1 MKLSLLFLTWIA
13 LSTTLG
19 VGFAYSP
26 YGLVPWTAAVSLGV
40 SLVALLIA
48 VLVSPGQMLNRLEKI
63 QASGVILAILFL
75 AFAIRA
81 FSQVIFV
88 EDGVVKVLSPNNLG
102 DICLHL
108 TQINFLASNPHYWP
122 ENPIYAFDKLRYP
135 IGIDIFNAELK
146 LIGISPNLGIV
157 LVAFL
162 GSLLTLRALFLF
174 GGPFAVAAFLFNG
187 GLVGFMIFESWPWH
201 LQDYQADVGWKSI
214 PLALFVTQRGL
225 LYSIPAGLVLITH
238 WRRTLDS
245 QTDRPHLPFWGEWL
259 LYSTMPLFH
268 IHTFIF
274 LSFLLLWWFLFGN
287 PNWRGHLIR
296 LVVFSFVPATF
307 FACCVTGLDVHL
319 QEALGHLAGKESVQ
333 HGTSLLG
340 WQPGWTSAVEA
351 HEYWQHFWWFRQ
363 LPHGAQAP
371 MVWLLN
377 FGLVLPLAIVLLLYL
392 CFPKG
397 IDVWRTRFRMR
408 QILLPAVAM
417 FILCA
422 FIRFAPWD
430 WDNTKLFFWSYMLMM
445 LAIWEIFL
453 SRWHPLIRI
462 PFLFGLF
469 FSGFISLVGGLAP
482 NNEHGYGI
490 GDEEEWTQVDD
501 ALKAFPAEA
510 VFAIYPT
517 YNHPALVAGHRVV
530 LGFPGHLW
538 SHGLEY
544 RPEEQ
549 LLNKVMLAEPGWEP
563 LCRQLDIDYLF
574 WGRFEQEHYPNSARS
589 WENCPLAAQGDWGK
603 VYDLRAITKGPTT
616 PTAKSN

>member
-1 MKLSLLFLTWIA
+1 MKISLLFLTWIA
-13 LSTTLG
+13 LSTSLG

-26 YGLVPWTAAVSLGV
+26 YGLVPSTAAVSLGL
-40 SLVALLIA
+40 SLVAVFIA
-48 VLVSPGQMLNRLEKI
+48 VLVSPGQMLTRIEKI
-63 QASGVILAILFL
+63 QATGVILAILFL
-75 AFAIRA
+75 AFAVRA

-88 EDGVVKVLSPNNLG
+88 EDGTVKVLSPNNLG

-146 LIGISPNLGIV
+146 LIGISPNLGII
-157 LVAFL
+157 LAAFL

-187 GLVGFMIFESWPWH
+187 GMVGFIIFESWPWH
-201 LQDYQADVGWKSI
+201 LEDYQADIAWKSI

-225 LYSIPAGLVLITH
+225 LYAIPAGLILITH

-259 LYSTMPLFH
+259 LYCTMPLFH
-268 IHTFIF
+268 LHTFIF

-296 LVVFSFVPATF
+296 LVVFSFIPATF
-307 FACCVTGLDVHL
+307 FVYGVTGFTKTD
-319 QEALGHLAGKESVQ
+319 ALAWE
-333 HGTSLLG
+333 
-340 WQPGWTSAVEA
+340 PGWTFLAEA
-351 HEYWQHFWWFRQ
+351 HEHWQHFWWFRQ
-363 LPHGAQAP
+363 LPHGAQSP

-377 FGLVLPLAIVLLLYL
+377 FGLVLPLAIALLLYL
-392 CFPKG
+392 CFPRG

-408 QILLPAVAM
+408 QILLPAIAM

-430 WDNTKLFFWSYMLMM
+430 WDNTKLFFWAYMLMM
-445 LAIWEIFL
+445 VAIWEMFL
-453 SRWHPLIRI
+453 SRWHPLIRL
-462 PFLFGLF
+462 PFLFVLF
-469 FSGFISLVGGLAP
+469 FSGFISLIGGLAP
-482 NNEHGYGI
+482 NEEHGYAI
-490 GDEEEWTQVDD
+490 GDQAEWAQVDD
-501 ALKAFPAEA
+501 ALKGFPAED

-544 RPEEQ
+544 RPEEE
-549 LLNKVMLAEPGWEP
+549 LLNKVMLADSGWEP
-563 LCRQLDIDYLF
+563 LCNKLKIDYLF
-574 WGRFEQEHYPNSARS
+574 WGRFEQQHY
-589 WENCPLAAQGDWGK
+589 AATAHLWDRYPVAAEGTWGK
-603 VYDLRAITKGPTT
+603 VYDLRALKSEAT
-616 PTAKSN
+616 PTAAQNNQ